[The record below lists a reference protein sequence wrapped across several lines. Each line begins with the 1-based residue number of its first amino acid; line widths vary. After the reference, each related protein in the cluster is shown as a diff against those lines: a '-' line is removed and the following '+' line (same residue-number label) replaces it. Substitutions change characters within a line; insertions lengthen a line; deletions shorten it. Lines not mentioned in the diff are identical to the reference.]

1 MRSPSLLQPS
11 ALENKHLTQIYSH
24 PASLG
29 GWGLR
34 TICQDL
40 SPEAQPLYKSDL
52 FTELLVLSYRHTL
65 N

>member
-40 SPEAQPLYKSDL
+40 SPEAQPL
-52 FTELLVLSYRHTL
+52 
-65 N
+65 